1 MSSERASVPVKAR
14 RRQDRSTT
22 DAQIVRPYR
31 IQSQL
36 VSCHSA
42 SVPVKAR
49 RRQDRSTTDAQIV
62 RPYRIQSQLVSCHSA
77 SVPSKRDVVKI
88 VRTTDAQIVR
98 PYRIQSQLVSCHSAS
113 VPVKARR
120 VTLCMGGVSKIMES
134 ILVLTCSTTDALR
147 LDTIR
152 AFLQRITRIIA
163 TRQER
168 PHISLHEI
176 FAEVGT
182 LGGRSFGDY
191 RYFCSINQ

>member
-1 MSSERASVPVKAR
+1 MESKIRKLNRFNSAVEPPRYALSDFYRTAIKAR

-22 DAQIVRPYR
+22 DAQ
-31 IQSQL
+31 
-36 VSCHSA
+36 
-42 SVPVKAR
+42 
-49 RRQDRSTTDAQIV
+49 T
-62 RPYRIQSQLVSCHSA
+62 
-77 SVPSKRDVVKI
+77 
-88 VRTTDAQIVR
+88 VR

-152 AFLQRITRIIA
+152 AFLQRVTRIIA

-176 FAEVGT
+176 FVEVGT